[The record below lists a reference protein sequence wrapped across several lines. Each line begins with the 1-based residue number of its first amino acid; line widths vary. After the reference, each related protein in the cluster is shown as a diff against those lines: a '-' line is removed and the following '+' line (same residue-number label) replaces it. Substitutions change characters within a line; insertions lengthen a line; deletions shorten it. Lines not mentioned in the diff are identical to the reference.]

1 MSNRHYHPYH
11 LVDVSPWPI
20 LAALGTLFLTIG
32 GALTMHFYEGGKT
45 LLMGGLTSVILIM
58 ILWIRDV
65 IREGIFTNA
74 HTPAVDKGLKI
85 GFALFIVSEVM
96 FFFAFFW
103 TFFHSSLSP
112 VIQIGCLW
120 PPMGIV
126 PLNAMEVPLLNTVI
140 LLTSGA
146 TITVAHYAILAE
158 NAKLALQG
166 FAGTIVLAV
175 LFTGIQAYEY
185 IHASYDISDSVYGS
199 IFYMSTGFH
208 GFHVLIGTIFITVNM
223 FRFMRG
229 HFSAQKHLG
238 FELGAWYWHFVDV
251 VWLFLFFA
259 VYFWGN
265 L

>member
-1 MSNRHYHPYH
+1 MTSRHYHPYH

-32 GALTMHFYEGGKT
+32 GALTMHFYEGGKH
-45 LLMGGLTSVILIM
+45 LLLGGLISVILIM
-58 ILWIRDV
+58 SLWLRDV
-65 IREGIFTNA
+65 IREGIFQKK
-74 HTPAVDKGLKI
+74 HTQAVDRGLNI
-85 GFALFIVSEVM
+85 GFALFITSEVM

-112 VIQIGCLW
+112 TVQIGCYW
-120 PPMGIV
+120 PPMGII
-126 PLNAMEVPLLNTVI
+126 PLNALEVPLLNTII

-146 TITVAHYAILAE
+146 TITIAHYAILA
-158 NAKLALQG
+158 NIPKLVLIG

-175 LFTGIQAYEY
+175 LFTFFQYYEY
-185 IHASYDISDSVYGS
+185 VNAAFDISDSVYGS

-208 GFHVLIGTIFITVNM
+208 GFHVIIGTIFITVNLV
-223 FRFMRG
+223 RYIRG
-229 HFSAQKHLG
+229 HFDKNNHQG
-238 FELGAWYWHFVDV
+238 FEFGAWYWHSVDV
-251 VWLFLFFA
+251 VRIFLFCC

>member
-1 MSNRHYHPYH
+1 MTNRHYHPYH

-32 GALTMHFYEGGKT
+32 GALTMHFYEGGTK
-45 LLMGGLTSVILIM
+45 LLMGGLLSVLLVM
-58 ILWIRDV
+58 VLWLRDV
-65 IREGIFTNA
+65 IREGVFQMK

-112 VIQIGCLW
+112 AIQIGCYW
-120 PPMGIV
+120 PPMGII
-126 PLNAMEVPLLNTVI
+126 PLNALEVPLLNTVI

-146 TITVAHYAILAE
+146 TITIAHYGILGNLPKIVLGGFIGTIILA
-158 NAKLALQG
+158 
-166 FAGTIVLAV
+166 F
-175 LFTGIQAYEY
+175 LFTFFQYYEY
-185 IHASYDISDSVYGS
+185 VNASFDISDSVYGS

-208 GFHVLIGTIFITVNM
+208 GFHVIIGTIFITVNM
-223 FRFMRG
+223 IRFIRG
-229 HFSAQKHLG
+229 HFDSNNHQG
-238 FELGAWYWHFVDV
+238 FEFGAWYWHFVDV
-251 VWLFLFFA
+251 VWIFLFSC